1 MQLYFKKYGDSGQP
15 IVILHGLFG
24 MSDNWHNIAR
34 KLSETYVV
42 YTIDQRNHG
51 QSAHSSKMNF
61 SLMADDVWETMES
74 QNIDSAILI
83 GHSMGGK
90 TAMKFVD
97 KYPSKISKLVV
108 IDIAPKAYPAGH
120 QIYFDAL
127 KSINFNA
134 ESRKEIE
141 EQLAKQITNYGE
153 LLFLLKNLYR
163 KEEGGFG
170 LKVNVEG
177 IEHNY
182 SEIIAPLEFNHLI
195 TTPTCFISGALS
207 KYIRL
212 EDEEDIKKQFSN
224 VCFRSVPEAGHW
236 VHADNPTLF
245 LDELLNFLTSQ

>member
-34 KLSETYVV
+34 KLSETNVV

-51 QSAHSSKMNF
+51 QSAHSTKMNF

-90 TAMKFVD
+90 TAMKFAD

-182 SEIIAPLEFNHLI
+182 SEIIAALEFNHLI

-207 KYIRL
+207 KYIRT
-212 EDEEDIKKQFSN
+212 EDEEAIKKQFSD
-224 VCFRSVPEAGHW
+224 VCFRSVAEAGHW